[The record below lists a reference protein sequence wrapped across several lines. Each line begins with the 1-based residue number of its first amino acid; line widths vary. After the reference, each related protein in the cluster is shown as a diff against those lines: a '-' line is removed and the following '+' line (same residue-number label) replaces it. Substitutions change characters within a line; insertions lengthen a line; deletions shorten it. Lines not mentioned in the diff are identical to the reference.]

1 MAVAAPQLVA
11 HVAQL
16 CRAICR
22 AFRTRKTAH
31 NLKQGAGGARTSD
44 THAPGS
50 RGTYCVVGVGGP
62 QQRGRPETM
71 CKPPWCP
78 DTSTGGAQPVSL
90 PLPRPARPRARD
102 NSAQRSQMS
111 RPNSPSSLEHGA
123 RSPEVAQGRGGKGLR
138 GGRGGA
144 CATGARVHT
153 STQRRTASGFN
164 FCPFLLH
171 NS

>member
-78 DTSTGGAQPVSL
+78 DTSTGGTTCFTPSAKTCET
-90 PLPRPARPRARD
+90 ARARQQRA
-102 NSAQRSQMS
+102 AQSNEPPEQSQ
-111 RPNSPSSLEHGA
+111 L
-123 RSPEVAQGRGGKGLR
+123 
-138 GGRGGA
+138 
-144 CATGARVHT
+144 TGAWREVPRGRPGPRG
-153 STQRRTASGFN
+153 QGASRWAWWCVCNGGQSAHLDPAAHSERF
-164 FCPFLLH
+164 
-171 NS
+171 